1 MKQNISCAEAKK
13 MDMVD
18 YLSTLGHQPVKI
30 QGNDYWYLSPLRD
43 EKTASFKINRKFNVW
58 YDHGQQKGGNMV
70 DFGISF
76 HNCTV
81 SELLQKLEQQSNLSF
96 HKPKQLAHP
105 VSFPGAGEK
114 EKIVVVDTRE
124 SIRLLSLKEYLGF
137 RRIPLQIANRFC
149 KEVDFHLYDRKYTV
163 IGFQNIAGGYELR
176 SANFKGSSSP
186 KDVTIFGK
194 NLAKEMLVFEGF
206 MDFLSYQAIHQ
217 RKFIMLPK
225 QQQNFLILN
234 SIGFF
239 EKVKPQLNKYP
250 AIHLYL
256 DRDNKGLAVT
266 KEALAISGRYRD
278 ESLTYKNHKDI
289 NEYLIAQNPELRLSQ
304 SRSKRL

>member
-1 MKQNISCAEAKK
+1 MRQNISCSEAKN

-30 QGNDYWYLSPLRD
+30 QDNDYWYLSPLRN
-43 EKTASFKINRKFNVW
+43 EKTASFKVNRKFNVW
-58 YDHGQQKGGNMV
+58 YDHGQQKGGNLI

-81 SELLQKLEQQSNLSF
+81 SELLQKLEQQSPLSF
-96 HKPKQLAHP
+96 HQPKQLDHP

-114 EKIVVVDTRE
+114 EKIVVADTRAG
-124 SIRLLSLKEYLGF
+124 IKLLSLKEYLRF

-149 KEVDFHLYDRKYTV
+149 KEVDFHLYGRKYTV
-163 IGFQNIAGGYELR
+163 IGFQNSAGGYELR

-225 QQQNFLILN
+225 QQANFLILN

-239 EKVKPQLNKYP
+239 EKMKPQLEKYP

-266 KEALAISGRYRD
+266 KEALAINDRYQD
-278 ESLTYKNHKDI
+278 GSLTYKNYKDL
-289 NEYLIAQNPELRLSQ
+289 NEYLIAENPELRQSQ
-304 SRSKRL
+304 NRGKRL